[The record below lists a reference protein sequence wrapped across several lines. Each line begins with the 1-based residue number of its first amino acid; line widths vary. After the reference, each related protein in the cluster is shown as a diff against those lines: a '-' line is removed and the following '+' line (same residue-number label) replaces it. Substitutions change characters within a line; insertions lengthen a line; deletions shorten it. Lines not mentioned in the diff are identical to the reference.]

1 MQYISGASGNTSK
14 CFGNLGCLEISENW
28 YGMNRP
34 INVLPQERDVINT
47 QFILR
52 TKDTIHSVSIGFSV
66 IFFNYRIRKK
76 FLISCFQQTY
86 SNMSFFQPK
95 FLNTSQPS
103 TIYQSAFDGSRKTVL
118 IVHGFIDTGFVHW
131 VRVSGRYLPKHF
143 QI

>member
-52 TKDTIHSVSIGFSV
+52 TKDTIHSVSILLSV
-66 IFFNYRIRKK
+66 TIFDYRIRKK
-76 FLISCFQQTY
+76 IFDIML
-86 SNMSFFQPK
+86 
-95 FLNTSQPS
+95 S
-103 TIYQSAFDGSRKTVL
+103 TNL
-118 IVHGFIDTGFVHW
+118 
-131 VRVSGRYLPKHF
+131 
-143 QI
+143 